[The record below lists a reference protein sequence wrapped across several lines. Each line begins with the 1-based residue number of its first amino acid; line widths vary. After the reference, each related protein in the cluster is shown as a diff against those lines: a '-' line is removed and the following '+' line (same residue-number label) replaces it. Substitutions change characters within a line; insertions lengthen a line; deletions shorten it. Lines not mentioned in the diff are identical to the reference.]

1 MARSTP
7 SGGIEHV
14 IAAAAHADSAIAI
27 VDAGR
32 LRRECLSLAMSH
44 FNPERHVLEAAGAKE
59 LLDHVAAGSSF
70 DLLLVG
76 AATLELIDMD
86 QIETLRHALPDT
98 PLVVVAE
105 TDDPHRT
112 RQLLAVGVRG
122 VLPASLSL
130 QVLMGAVDL
139 VLAGGVYLPSSLI
152 DAGTSRAI
160 ALPGTAQAA
169 EPWPELTRR
178 QRDVLAFISQGK
190 SNKLIADALS
200 MSESTVKAH
209 VKQIIRRLN
218 VANRTQAAL
227 VATGHGA
234 FPRRARESNGIDDA
248 VAAND

>member
-1 MARSTP
+1 MARSAP
-7 SGGIEHV
+7 SGGIETVMAAEHAESS
-14 IAAAAHADSAIAI
+14 IAV

-32 LRRECLSLAMSH
+32 MRRECLSLALSH
-44 FNPERHVLEAAGAKE
+44 FNPERHLLEAAGASE
-59 LLDHVAAGSSF
+59 LLHHAATGSRF
-70 DLLLVG
+70 DLILVG
-76 AATLELIDMD
+76 AATLELVDLGE
-86 QIETLRHALPDT
+86 IEALRHALPET
-98 PLVVVAE
+98 PVVVVAE
-105 TDDPHRT
+105 TDDPNRT
-112 RQLLAVGVRG
+112 RQLLAIGVRG
-122 VLPASLSL
+122 VLPISLSL
-130 QVLMGAVDL
+130 QVLMGAIDL

-152 DAGTSRAI
+152 ETGTSRSATSS
-160 ALPGTAQAA
+160 GMSQAA

-234 FPRRARESNGIDDA
+234 FPRAAREANGVHDQ
-248 VAAND
+248 VALSE

>member
-1 MARSTP
+1 MMA
-7 SGGIEHV
+7 
-14 IAAAAHADSAIAI
+14 ADHAECSIGI

-44 FNPERHVLEAAGAKE
+44 FNAERHVLEAASASE
-59 LLDHVAAGSSF
+59 LLHHVASGSRF
-70 DLLLVG
+70 DLILVG
-76 AATLELIDMD
+76 AATLEMVDLAE
-86 QIETLRHALPDT
+86 IESLRHGLPET
-98 PLVVVAE
+98 PVVVVAE

-152 DAGTSRAI
+152 DASTSRAV
-160 ALPGTAQAA
+160 AHGATAQAAA

-178 QRDVLAFISQGK
+178 QRDVLVFISQGK

-234 FPRRARESNGIDDA
+234 FARRPRDGNGVHDA
-248 VAAND
+248 AALDG

>member
-1 MARSTP
+1 MA
-7 SGGIEHV
+7 
-14 IAAAAHADSAIAI
+14 ADHAECSIAI
-27 VDAGR
+27 VDSGR

-44 FNPERHVLEAAGAKE
+44 FNAERHVLEAASARE
-59 LLDHVAAGSSF
+59 LLHHTASGSQF
-70 DLLLVG
+70 DLILVG
-76 AATLELIDMD
+76 AATLELVDLAE
-86 QIETLRHALPDT
+86 IESLRHALPET
-98 PLVVVAE
+98 PVVVVAE

-152 DAGTSRAI
+152 DASASRTVAHG
-160 ALPGTAQAA
+160 AAAQSS

-227 VATGHGA
+227 VATGHGG
-234 FPRRARESNGIDDA
+234 FPRRAREGNGLHD
-248 VAAND
+248 VAALDG